1 MLRKVFNYLQ
11 AGDFLL
17 YLATILMINVAIA
30 DEFNTEGPYGI
41 LYFDTAGPFT
51 VSDLNSSLSGDVNLD
66 ETINIQDILLVINHV
81 LGNNNLNEDELAQSD
96 VNNDSII
103 DILDIIS
110 LVNFILYPVPMGWDF
125 EEEWTGSDSYIFVQ
139 YVISGILDNL
149 FLKFRI
155 LSNSVQKY
163 RENALFAHFSMENG
177 VFCEN
182 ANRNHTTNFFLLI
195 LKKKNCPKFSTIF
208 DLSRDFR
215 AKKEPILTICN

>member
-17 YLATILMINVAIA
+17 FIATAIMINFAVA

-51 VSDLNSSLSGDVNLD
+51 VTDLNSSLSGDVNLD

-81 LGNNNLNEDELAQSD
+81 LGNNNLTDDQLVQSD

-139 YVISGILDNL
+139 YDPAAPTSTALWLSSTRETLLNNSPMNVHY
-149 FLKFRI
+149 FLIKV
-155 LSNSVQKY
+155 SSK
-163 RENALFAHFSMENG
+163 
-177 VFCEN
+177 
-182 ANRNHTTNFFLLI
+182 
-195 LKKKNCPKFSTIF
+195 TIH
-208 DLSRDFR
+208 
-215 AKKEPILTICN
+215 